1 MATLG
6 ALLWIAVGVLLSL
19 RFYLNNIKRP
29 PNYPPGP
36 PRVPILGDYALLL
49 LINGRHLQRAAN
61 KLAAYYRTKVLGLS
75 IAGVPTI
82 VVNDLSLAREILNRR
97 QFDGR
102 PDLFLARMREKHF
115 NRRGIFFTDG
125 PAWKDQRWFFLR
137 HLRDYGFGRR
147 SEQYELEMEGELL
160 QLIDVLQYGKRHDYE
175 ADFLSADGYVKC
187 PDVFFVTLANAF
199 LQILLGERYP
209 RDKAGTLV
217 NAARN
222 GLLFLKNGDDYGTL
236 YSYFPWM
243 RFIYPFS
250 KKYHKIRDGMLGLCR
265 FVEMLLMRQQ
275 HSFDPDHPR
284 HFVDLYL
291 REMQRHVPSEGT
303 FTFQHDQLVV
313 SLADFYLPAVSGT
326 SVQLSMLLE
335 RLLLHPEVVA
345 RIQHEIDDVVG
356 HGRLPALS
364 DRANLPYTEA
374 TLRESLRIDTLVP
387 SGIVHRAMENTTFQG
402 YNIEQ
407 NTLILVGLERVN
419 NQPEEWGDPENFRPA
434 RFLDDNGRLVLSKDR
449 SLPFGSGKRLCAG
462 ETFARNTMFLIV
474 AAVLQHFNLRQRASD
489 GLPDLSKR
497 SSDFIV
503 SPQDFWIL
511 FEPR

>member
-1 MATLG
+1 MAVLG
-6 ALLWIAVGVLLSL
+6 ALLWIAVGVLLL
-19 RFYLNNIKRP
+19 VRFYLHNIKRP

-36 PRVPILGDYALLL
+36 PRVPVLGDYALLL
-49 LINGRHLQRAAN
+49 LINARHLQRAAN

-160 QLIDVLQYGKRHDYE
+160 QLIDVLQYGKRYDYE
-175 ADFLSADGYVKC
+175 ADLMAADGFVKC

-209 RDKAGTLV
+209 RDKASPLI
-217 NAARN
+217 NAARS
-222 GLLFLKNGDDYGTL
+222 GLLFLQNGDDYGTL
-236 YSYFPWM
+236 YSYFPWT

-250 KKYHKIRDGMLGLCR
+250 KKYHKIRDGMMGLCR
-265 FVEMLLMRQQ
+265 FVETLLMRQQ
-275 HSFDPDHPR
+275 HNFDPDHPR

-291 REMQRHVPSEGT
+291 REMQRHVPSERT
-303 FTFQHDQLVV
+303 FTFQHDQLV
-313 SLADFYLPAVSGT
+313 
-326 SVQLSMLLE
+326 E
-335 RLLLHPEVVA
+335 VA

-356 HGRLPALS
+356 HGRLPSLS

-374 TLRESLRIDTLVP
+374 TLRESLRIDTLIP
-387 SGIVHRAMENTTFQG
+387 SGIVHRTMENTTFQG

-407 NTLILVGLERVN
+407 NTLILIGLERIN
-419 NQPEEWGDPENFRPA
+419 NQPEEWGDPEIFRPA
-434 RFLDDNGRLVLSKDR
+434 RFLDETGRLVLAKDR

-474 AAVLQHFNLRQRASD
+474 ATVLQHFNLRQRTSD
-489 GLPDLSKR
+489 RLPNISQR
-497 SSDFIV
+497 SSAFIV
-503 SPQDFWIL
+503 SPEDFWIR